1 MKESVYV
8 GEIETFSNN
17 LISISSNLI
26 LLNVPDGY
34 EIFEKGITLLK
45 LYKLIKIKSDKLRL
59 SIDELIYYI
68 NNLTFDR
75 HMSLLVL
82 TLFLEKDEDIS
93 HLRDILN
100 KLYFKE

>member
-1 MKESVYV
+1 MKESVHV
-8 GEIETFSNN
+8 GEIEIFSNN

-34 EIFEKGITLLK
+34 DLFEKGITVLK
-45 LYKLIKIKSDKLRL
+45 LYKLIKIKTDKLTF

-68 NNLTFDR
+68 NNLKFDR

-93 HLRDILN
+93 QLRDILN